1 VFAAFGFAARLRKI
15 CKNKT
20 LRLLGYHRSL
30 FFCIVIIIKLYFI
43 VYKFLP
49 LSIHFD
55 IKERAEQERK
65 AREEERKRKAAWSQ
79 SK

>member
-1 VFAAFGFAARLRKI
+1 
-15 CKNKT
+15 
-20 LRLLGYHRSL
+20 
-30 FFCIVIIIKLYFI
+30 VIIIKLYFI